1 MTISKRISL
10 CFLIQTVV
18 YRSNVTPSVLE
29 RSSPSDQIKNQND
42 KRNHEQQM
50 NKSAANMSERPTSQ
64 RTRRITKIIQSINL
78 FRLLIR
84 TSRQSRPSKRI
95 SRTAKL
101 PISCELAKMR
111 SVPFWIDTAPVRRFP
126 RIRRNTNLDVIVI
139 GSMEAG
145 LAGALHSIR

>member
-1 MTISKRISL
+1 MTVSKRISL

-84 TSRQSRPSKRI
+84 TSRQSHASKRI

-101 PISCELAKMR
+101 PISCELAKDEKR
-111 SVPFWIDTAPVRRFP
+111 AFFDRYRAC
-126 RIRRNTNLDVIVI
+126 
-139 GSMEAG
+139 
-145 LAGALHSIR
+145 

>member
-50 NKSAANMSERPTSQ
+50 NKSAANMSEKADKPENKKNYNNHPKHKFIPIIDSNFA
-64 RTRRITKIIQSINL
+64 TK
-78 FRLLIR
+78 
-84 TSRQSRPSKRI
+84 SR
-95 SRTAKL
+95 
-101 PISCELAKMR
+101 
-111 SVPFWIDTAPVRRFP
+111 V
-126 RIRRNTNLDVIVI
+126 
-139 GSMEAG
+139 
-145 LAGALHSIR
+145 